1 MTECKGETVMLE
13 VEKLTVYFG
22 SRCVLEDVSLSV
34 KRGNVLG
41 IVGESGSGKTMTAL
55 SVMGLLS
62 PAASITGGS
71 IRLGGK
77 DISQVDPEKLLSA
90 YSIVFQDV
98 ILFDNTIMENIR
110 IGRKGAT
117 DEEVM
122 RAAEEAMTSL
132 NPTMRIGKQL
142 AEAVRLHCEK
152 TDIKPSRA
160 QLKSRVLDALS
171 DVNLTEPERIYNSY
185 PHELSGGMRQ
195 RVMIAMGTICR
206 PGYLLCDEP
215 TTALDVTTQKGILE
229 LIKSMKSGHN
239 MGIVFIT
246 HDLKLLKNF
255 ADEVAVM
262 CRGKVVERGRVED
275 IFMSP
280 KEDYTKKLIAAI
292 PDRSKK
298 MSAGAV

>member
-1 MTECKGETVMLE
+1 MTECKGEAVMLE

-22 SRCVLEDVSLSV
+22 DRCVLEDVSLSV

-62 PAASITGGS
+62 PAASINGGS
-71 IRLGGK
+71 IRLDGRELIGLDERSMSQIRGK
-77 DISQVDPEKLLSA
+77 DIA
-90 YSIVFQDV
+90 MIFQ
-98 ILFDNTIMENIR
+98 EP
-110 IGRKGAT
+110 
-117 DEEVM
+117 
-122 RAAEEAMTSL
+122 MTSL

-142 AEAVRLHCEK
+142 VEAVRLHCEK
-152 TDIKPSRA
+152 SDKKPSRA
-160 QLKSRVLDALS
+160 QIKSRVLDALS
-171 DVNLTEPERIYNSY
+171 DVNLPEPERIYNSY

-229 LIKSMKSGHN
+229 LIKSMKSEHN

-262 CRGKVVERGRVED
+262 CRGKVVERGRVDD

-292 PDRSKK
+292 PDRTRK
-298 MSAGAV
+298 MSAGIV

>member
-71 IRLGGK
+71 IRLDGRELIGLDEHSMSQIRGK
-77 DISQVDPEKLLSA
+77 DIA
-90 YSIVFQDV
+90 MIFQ
-98 ILFDNTIMENIR
+98 EP
-110 IGRKGAT
+110 
-117 DEEVM
+117 
-122 RAAEEAMTSL
+122 MTSL

-152 TDIKPSRA
+152 SDKKPSRA
-160 QLKSRVLDALS
+160 QIKSRVLDALS

-195 RVMIAMGTICR
+195 RSHDSY
-206 PGYLLCDEP
+206 GYYMQTGVSSL
-215 TTALDVTTQKGILE
+215 
-229 LIKSMKSGHN
+229 
-239 MGIVFIT
+239 
-246 HDLKLLKNF
+246 
-255 ADEVAVM
+255 
-262 CRGKVVERGRVED
+262 
-275 IFMSP
+275 
-280 KEDYTKKLIAAI
+280 
-292 PDRSKK
+292 
-298 MSAGAV
+298 

>member
-71 IRLGGK
+71 IRLDGRELIGLDEHSMSQIRGK
-77 DISQVDPEKLLSA
+77 DIA
-90 YSIVFQDV
+90 MIFQ
-98 ILFDNTIMENIR
+98 EP
-110 IGRKGAT
+110 
-117 DEEVM
+117 
-122 RAAEEAMTSL
+122 MTSL

-152 TDIKPSRA
+152 SDKKPSRA
-160 QLKSRVLDALS
+160 QIKSRVLDALS

-280 KEDYTKKLIAAI
+280 KEAYTKKLIAAI

>member
-1 MTECKGETVMLE
+1 MLE

-71 IRLGGK
+71 IRLDGRELIGLDEHSMSQIRGK
-77 DISQVDPEKLLSA
+77 DIA
-90 YSIVFQDV
+90 MIFQ
-98 ILFDNTIMENIR
+98 EP
-110 IGRKGAT
+110 
-117 DEEVM
+117 
-122 RAAEEAMTSL
+122 MTSL

-152 TDIKPSRA
+152 SDKKPSRA
-160 QLKSRVLDALS
+160 QIKSRVLDALS